1 MKYGSILTPGPMGRP
16 TTFAEGPPVARLIKP
31 GKLKLKN

>member
-1 MKYGSILTPGPMGRP
+1 MGRP